1 MKIWAHVMCS
11 VAVEVDA
18 SDTRMSE
25 EIIQDAF
32 DAICNRVDGLEVWVD
47 NAKVVDVE

>member
-18 SDTRMSE
+18 FDTIISK
-25 EIIQDAF
+25 EIVQDAF
-32 DAICNRVDGLEVWVD
+32 DEINADKLEVWVD
-47 NAKVVDVE
+47 YVKVVDVE